1 MLRTPSVRVLGPADR
16 DELLA
21 LLDRE
26 PVADVFVASRVREAG
41 LEAWRLGAEVWGWF
55 DHGRLSAACYSG
67 ANLVPVQAGCEEH
80 ALRAFADRA
89 RQQGRRCS
97 SIVGPA
103 AMVNALW
110 SVLEPHWGLPRAVRA
125 NQPLMALDHPPEAAP
140 DPAVRLV
147 RPDEIDILLPAAIAM
162 FTEEVGISPVAA
174 DGGRLYRARVAELV
188 SARRAL
194 ARIEDG
200 RVVFKAEIGSATS
213 QACQVQGVWVDPVWR
228 GRGLAVGGVAAVA
241 AHALAH
247 VAPVV
252 GLYVN
257 DYNAAAI
264 AAYRHV
270 GFRQVG
276 TFATILF

>member
-1 MLRTPSVRVLGPADR
+1 MLRTPSLRVLGPADR

-41 LEAWRLGAEVWGWF
+41 LEPWRLGAEVWGWY
-55 DHGRLSAACYSG
+55 DRGQLTAACYSG
-67 ANLVPVQAGCEEH
+67 ANLVPVQAGSDEH

-89 RQQGRRCS
+89 RRQGRRCS

-103 AMVNALW
+103 AMVAQLW
-110 SVLEPHWGLPRAVRA
+110 ARLEPHWGRARAVRA
-125 NQPLMALDHPPEAAP
+125 NQPLMLLDHAPDVAP

-147 RPDEIDILLPAAIAM
+147 GVDEIDVLLPASVAM
-162 FTEEVGISPVAA
+162 FTEEVGISPIAS

-188 SARRAL
+188 SGRRAL

-200 RVVFKAEIGSATS
+200 HVVFKAEIGSATPL
-213 QACQVQGVWVDPVWR
+213 ACQVQGVWVEPSMR

-241 AHALAH
+241 AHAMAH
-247 VAPVV
+247 FAPAV

-257 DYNAAAI
+257 DYNTAAI

-276 TFATILF
+276 TFATVLF